1 MSRQYKEP
9 RRIADALARVTDRAA
24 PATTIARL
32 QGCWESVAGPVI
44 AAEAEP
50 VSERAGVVTVACRS
64 AVWANELDLLAPGLM
79 EGLNEALGTPAV
91 GSLRFVVRGPGAHR

>member
-1 MSRQYKEP
+1 VSYREP
-9 RRIADALARVTDRAA
+9 RPLADALARVVEKAA

-32 QGCWESVAGPVI
+32 QGSWEGVAGPVI

-64 AVWANELDLLAPGLM
+64 AVWANELELLAPGLV
-79 EGLNEALGTPAV
+79 ERLNEALGATAV
-91 GSLRFVVRGPGAHR
+91 GSLRFVVRAPTGGG

>member
-1 MSRQYKEP
+1 VSPYREP
-9 RRIADALARVTDRAA
+9 RQIADALARVTAKAA

-50 VSERAGVVTVACRS
+50 VSERSGVVTVKCRS
-64 AVWANELDLLAPGLM
+64 AVWANELELLAPGLV
-79 EGLNEALGTPAV
+79 EGLNEALGAQAV
-91 GSLRFVVRGPGAHR
+91 AALRFVVGHPRGNA